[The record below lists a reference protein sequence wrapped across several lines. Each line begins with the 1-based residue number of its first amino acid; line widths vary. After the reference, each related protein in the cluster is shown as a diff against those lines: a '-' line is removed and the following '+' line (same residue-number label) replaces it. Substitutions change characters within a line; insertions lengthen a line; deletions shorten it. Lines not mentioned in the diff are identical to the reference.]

1 MEIYTVLMLQTEA
14 RERFGSISISMKDV
28 RYSPEGQQVK
38 DGIWRTLR
46 EFFWGGL
53 SIGISITERTSF
65 SMGVCVYFR
74 ERRIYGNTF
83 FFFLPQ
89 NKGKNI

>member
-1 MEIYTVLMLQTEA
+1 M
-14 RERFGSISISMKDV
+14 
-28 RYSPEGQQVK
+28 K
-38 DGIWRTLR
+38 DGIWRILR

-53 SIGISITERTSF
+53 FIGISIIERISF

-83 FFFLPQ
+83 FFFFF
-89 NKGKNI
+89 